1 METCPR
7 LDRAAIQLCT
17 DHFLV
22 VGFTLA
28 AVVALVYPD
37 PGIHAGSVVIEIPG
51 SRESFQL
58 VELVNNICVFLVSG
72 LSLRTEEVWDVVY
85 GEWQLLIYG
94 LVTINFVTTLVAPV
108 LLNLSAV
115 LFSELALGFAIFA
128 TVPTT
133 LGVGVAL
140 TLQAKGDSALSV
152 MLTVLSNILGVVS
165 VPYLLTRYLSRRGD
179 VNTSNVSINI
189 DPQHLAL
196 RLAYSVLVP
205 TLTGLLLRKYSAA
218 VAAFAMRHRVGLGLF
233 ANANLVCMVWMAL
246 SASRQELVM
255 LPFSQMLLVI
265 IVAVVLHIVYLVY
278 NYLIAVILLQLPL
291 RQVVSMT
298 IMGSQKS
305 SPVALTVIANMRN
318 TINRGSIIGSA
329 GLLAIP
335 CVIGQLT
342 QILMG
347 SVLASYFRKKSDQ
360 AAFENARSLE
370 LRSMYDYGAVSRY
383 EET

>member
-165 VPYLLTRYLSRRGD
+165 VPYLLTRYLSR
-179 VNTSNVSINI
+179 
-189 DPQHLAL
+189 L
-196 RLAYSVLVP
+196 RLW
-205 TLTGLLLRKYSAA
+205 
-218 VAAFAMRHRVGLGLF
+218 RVTC
-233 ANANLVCMVWMAL
+233 VCK
-246 SASRQELVM
+246 
-255 LPFSQMLLVI
+255 
-265 IVAVVLHIVYLVY
+265 
-278 NYLIAVILLQLPL
+278 LI
-291 RQVVSMT
+291 
-298 IMGSQKS
+298 
-305 SPVALTVIANMRN
+305 
-318 TINRGSIIGSA
+318 
-329 GLLAIP
+329 
-335 CVIGQLT
+335 
-342 QILMG
+342 
-347 SVLASYFRKKSDQ
+347 
-360 AAFENARSLE
+360 
-370 LRSMYDYGAVSRY
+370 
-383 EET
+383 